1 VVLAGL
7 ALALVGGGLADA
19 KPKKGAKIEPGK
31 GVAGVHLGMK
41 RGPISVHKDGKVVK
55 VHTVASILGKPQQLY
70 ALPREGITDA
80 EKGIYIANY
89 TDDALTVYYGRRGK
103 NGKLDKQRDTYDKVL
118 GVVTFTPRYPGQ
130 FAPGDGLSSSKDAG
144 CVPLDK
150 REAPDGG
157 PRRVAEC
164 KAEPGNSVE
173 IIYMSAG
180 SPSRAGQTISQLGI
194 FNNLIG
200 TVLYDSLMQG
210 ALDDLGCENPQ
221 CD

>member
-1 VVLAGL
+1 VDKKK
-7 ALALVGGGLADA
+7 DA
-19 KPKKGAKIEPGK
+19 
-31 GVAGVHLGMK
+31 
-41 RGPISVHKDGKVVK
+41 
-55 VHTVASILGKPQQLY
+55 
-70 ALPREGITDA
+70 
-80 EKGIYIANY
+80 
-89 TDDALTVYYGRRGK
+89 
-103 NGKLDKQRDTYDKVL
+103 YDKVL
-118 GVVTFTPRYPGQ
+118 GVVTFTPRYQGQ
-130 FAPGDGLSSSKDAG
+130 FAPGDGLSTSKDAG

-150 REAPDGG
+150 RVAPDGG

-194 FNNLIG
+194 FDGLFG
-200 TVLYDSLMQG
+200 TVLYGALMEG